1 MVKSRRPLDVVL
13 QRPIDGCTH
22 EHLQFAS
29 MSNAFDIP
37 VESSAL
43 VPAEIPTAP
52 ESAERWMTELH
63 ALLRELEVMTVA
75 GEVLPPV
82 FGESVDDRLVQARL
96 GVAGSLFTALECKNA
111 AIAGHALRVALTCS
125 GWGVSLGLSEEER
138 DAIEIAALLH
148 DVGMIGAPD
157 QILLKPGTLNEDE
170 TAVMTRSRKMS
181 LDILRRSCA
190 SRQVLEIVEN
200 LPLWYDGSR
209 SGVAASAGANIPF
222 GARMIAIVEAF
233 DAMTTDHV
241 YRPAFSQERAMA
253 ELFGCAGTQFD
264 PELVARFEEFH
275 RQDQTKVRGE
285 AASRWLRLLASTTV
299 NSSWELSGGTPPAV
313 EPAIDAVFQGRL
325 LDTMYDAVVFIDAA
339 SRIVLWNRG
348 AERLTGIAGASIR
361 GRLWDPLL
369 LGLSDEKGTAVGE
382 ADCPAHTAI
391 RCGVQSLRRLTIL
404 GRRQQPVAVD
414 SHAIPVIDQKGITHG
429 VVLLL
434 HDASSESSLEQ
445 RCQSLHEKATKDPL
459 TQVANR
465 AEFDRVHAMFIAAHQ
480 QQQVPCSLLM
490 CDLDRF
496 KQVNDTY
503 GHQAGDDVIKS
514 LASLL
519 KSSCRP
525 GDLVARYG
533 GEEFV
538 VLCADCDNASAA
550 QRAKQAGKALGQI
563 AQPKMGGRAV
573 TVSIGVTEVQPGDT
587 PETML
592 RRADRALLMAK
603 AAGRNTVMQLGSGSG
618 SETESSRATARS
630 FKSGRSN
637 DLFEQHLVTP
647 VPVRIAVEKLRG
659 FVADHQARIVSVD
672 SNQVRIEISDKP
684 VGRLR
689 RLTDRPATYCLDVQM
704 EERGAESTPP
714 QVGATRTKIKV
725 RVSTRATRNRR
736 QSEVTAR
743 ARGLLVSFRSYLMA
757 TECDFSPSSSV
768 MNRVKQMFTPWLA
781 RK

>member
-1 MVKSRRPLDVVL
+1 MSTASEPPIEL
-13 QRPIDGCTH
+13 QT
-22 EHLQFAS
+22 
-29 MSNAFDIP
+29 IP
-37 VESSAL
+37 S
-43 VPAEIPTAP
+43 AEIPTAP

-75 GEVLPPV
+75 SEVLPPV
-82 FGESVDDRLVQARL
+82 FGETVDDRLVQARL
-96 GVAGSLFTALECKNA
+96 GVAASLFTALECKNA
-111 AIAGHALRVALTCS
+111 AVAGHALRVALTCS
-125 GWGVSLGLSEEER
+125 GWATAMGLPEDER

-157 QILLKPGTLNEDE
+157 QILLKPGTLDANEA
-170 TAVMTRSRKMS
+170 AVMARSRKMS
-181 LDILRRSCA
+181 LNILRRSCA
-190 SRQVLEIVEN
+190 SRQVLEIVEHM
-200 LPLWYDGSR
+200 PVWYDGSR
-209 SGVAASAGANIPF
+209 NGVAASGSHIPL

-253 ELFGCAGTQFD
+253 ELFECSGKQFD
-264 PELVARFEEFH
+264 PELVARFDAFH
-275 RQDQTKVRGE
+275 REDQTTVRGE
-285 AASRWLRLLASTTV
+285 AASRWLQSLASTTI
-299 NSSWELSGGTPPAV
+299 NSYWELGANTAPAIEPAV
-313 EPAIDAVFQGRL
+313 DAMFQGRL

-339 SRIVLWNRG
+339 SRVVLWNRG
-348 AERLTGIAGASIR
+348 AERLTGISGASIR
-361 GRLWDPLL
+361 SQLWHPLL
-369 LGLSDEKGTAVGE
+369 LGLSDEKGCSVAETE
-382 ADCPAHTAI
+382 CPAYTALH
-391 RCGVQSLRRLTIL
+391 CGVQSLRRLTIL

-414 SHAIPVIDQKGITHG
+414 THAIPVIDQKGVTHG
-429 VVLLL
+429 VVLLF
-434 HDASSESSLEQ
+434 HDASSETSLEQ

-465 AEFDRVHAMFIAAHQ
+465 AEFDRVHAMFVAAHQ

-496 KQVNDTY
+496 KLVNDSY

-550 QRAKQAGKALGQI
+550 HRAKQVCRALSQL

-603 AAGRNTVMQLGSGSG
+603 AAGRNTVIQLGSGIG
-618 SETESSRATARS
+618 NETDLVQASARLS
-630 FKSGRSN
+630 KSARPD
-637 DLFEQHLVTP
+637 DLIEQYLVTP

-659 FVADHQARIVSVD
+659 FVADHQARIISVNG
-672 SNQVRIEISDKP
+672 NQVRMEISDRP
-684 VGRLR
+684 VGRIR
-689 RLTDRPATYCLDVQM
+689 RLTDRPAMFCLDLQM
-704 EERGAESTPP
+704 EEEHGSESTPFDAG
-714 QVGATRTKIKV
+714 VTRTKIKIT
-725 RVSTRATRNRR
+725 VSTRATRNRR
-736 QSEVTAR
+736 QSEAITR
-743 ARGLLVSFRSYLMA
+743 ARELLISFRSYLMA
-757 TECDFSPSSSV
+757 AECDASPSSSV
-768 MNRVKQMFTPWLA
+768 MDRVKQMFNPWLA
-781 RK
+781 GK